1 MIFGKRMSQKSLLF
15 MYLSGVLIFTILLGW
30 GSYRFFLD
38 NKISQLAWNESEVL
52 SRSASVFSREI
63 GHIKRVTLLLRNSI
77 NARLS
82 YQNTASQNAATKN
95 LELVQSS
102 TSSQSGKTIPTDW
115 EAQVVDEF
123 NQFARTSNLIS
134 QVRWITPNGQEHIR
148 VNSQAGVITRVPE
161 DQLQN
166 KSERNYVKNA
176 PDSSK
181 DVFISSVDLNIE
193 NNEIVRPFQ
202 PTVRGVVRVDSDLP
216 GILVVNYDLTKL
228 FELVRTFSRGGVYL
242 EIVDTNGNWVLA
254 ADRRLEWAGILHSD
268 DLSFNIK
275 THFPSIWLEMNTA
288 DGLERVF
295 DDGRLW
301 SLLKLHIDEEGMD
314 LQGSQTPSLYFIA
327 RSNAEV
333 FSAWRVRLIL
343 TIVGTASVLFAF
355 IAWLIWRQMTAQFET
370 YRLLKLVQQE
380 KNQAEQVN
388 RKLNLTNKRLVDLQ
402 DELVENSKLSSLGL
416 MVAGLA
422 HEMHTPLG
430 GVRMALSSCKIWLDK
445 EAKLNPSDGLDKMD
459 GSLLIAE
466 KNLVRAL
473 DVVSSFKRIVS
484 DRTAQDVQA
493 FFFHNVVNDILFTYK
508 PVLKKRA
515 DIHIE
520 SECPE
525 DIDMQGYPGVMSQ
538 IIQNLVDN
546 ALDHAFQRL
555 DKGVIA
561 LTAKKEQDH
570 LILVINDN
578 GRGISPEIKMHIFEP
593 FFTTGRTKKHTGLG
607 LHLVSQWA
615 NKLMNGRIDVM
626 SELGVGTT
634 FTLTIPLYVVDV
646 ARVV

>member
-1 MIFGKRMSQKSLLF
+1 
-15 MYLSGVLIFTILLGW
+15 
-30 GSYRFFLD
+30 
-38 NKISQLAWNESEVL
+38 
-52 SRSASVFSREI
+52 
-63 GHIKRVTLLLRNSI
+63 LLRNSI

-82 YQNTASQNAATKN
+82 AQNTASQTVASQNSMSQNSA
-95 LELVQSS
+95 
-102 TSSQSGKTIPTDW
+102 SSQTEAIIPDDW
-115 EAQVVDEF
+115 ETQVADEF
-123 NQFARTSNLIS
+123 NQFARTSKLIS
-134 QVRWITPNGQEHIR
+134 QVRWIMPNGQEHIR
-148 VNSQAGVITRVPE
+148 VNSQAGVSTRVPD

-166 KSERNYVKNA
+166 KSDRHYVKNV
-176 PDSSK
+176 PDNSN
-181 DVFISSVDLNIE
+181 DVFISSLDLNIE
-193 NNEIVRPFQ
+193 NKEIVRPFQ
-202 PTVRGVVRVDSDLP
+202 PTVRGVVRVDGNLP

-228 FELVRTFSRGGVYL
+228 FELVRTFSSEGVYL
-242 EIVDTNGNWVLA
+242 EIIDTNGNWVLA
-254 ADRRLEWAGILHSD
+254 ADRSLEWGGILHSD

-275 THFPSIWLEMNTA
+275 THFPAIWREMNAA
-288 DGLERVF
+288 DGLERIF

-301 SLLKLHIDEEGMD
+301 SLLKLHIDEEGID
-314 LQGSQTPSLYFIA
+314 VKGFQTPSLYFIA
-327 RSNAEV
+327 RSNSEV
-333 FSAWRVRLIL
+333 FSAWRVKLIL
-343 TIVGTASVLFAF
+343 TIVGIASIFFTL
-355 IAWLIWRQMTAQFET
+355 IAWLIWRQTTAQFET

-402 DELVENSKLSSLGL
+402 DELVESSKLSSLGL

-445 EAKLNPSDGLDKMD
+445 EIKQHPSDGLEKIDS
-459 GSLLIAE
+459 SLLIAE

-484 DRTAQDVQA
+484 DRTAQDMQA

-525 DIDMQGYPGVMSQ
+525 DIDMLGYPGVISQ

-570 LILVINDN
+570 LILVISDN
-578 GRGISPEIKMHIFEP
+578 GRGLSPEIKMHIFEP
-593 FFTTGRTKKHTGLG
+593 FFTTGRTKQHTGLG
-607 LHLVSQWA
+607 LHLVSQWV
-615 NKLMNGRIDVM
+615 NKLMNGRIEVT

-634 FTLTIPLYVVDV
+634 FTLTIPLYVADV
-646 ARVV
+646 EMDV

>member
-1 MIFGKRMSQKSLLF
+1 MSQRPLLF
-15 MYLSGVLIFTILLGW
+15 MYLSGIFVFIVLLSW

-52 SRSASVFSREI
+52 SRSASVFSREM

-82 YQNTASQNAATKN
+82 AQD
-95 LELVQSS
+95 S
-102 TSSQSGKTIPTDW
+102 TLPQGTKTIPSEW
-115 EAQVVDEF
+115 EALVVDEF
-123 NQFARTSNLIS
+123 SQFARTSKLIS
-134 QVRWITPNGQEHIR
+134 QVRWIMPNGQELIR
-148 VNSQAGVITRVPE
+148 INSQADVINRVPE

-166 KSERNYVKNA
+166 KSDRHYVQNA
-176 PDSSK
+176 PDSSN
-181 DVFISSVDLNIE
+181 DVYISSLDLNIE
-193 NNEIVRPFQ
+193 NKEIVRPFQ
-202 PTVRGVVRVDSDLP
+202 PTVRGVVRVNGEIP

-228 FELVRTFSRGGVYL
+228 FELVRTFSSGGVYL
-242 EIVDTNGNWVLA
+242 EILDTNGNWVLA
-254 ADRRLEWAGILHSD
+254 ADRSLEWGGILHPDSM
-268 DLSFNIK
+268 SFNIK
-275 THFPSIWLEMNTA
+275 THFPVIWQEMNAA

-301 SLLKLHIDEEGMD
+301 SLLKLHIDEEVEVQD
-314 LQGSQTPSLYFIA
+314 SKTPSLYFVA
-327 RSNAEV
+327 RSNSDAFTLWRTKIILSIACV
-333 FSAWRVRLIL
+333 AIISFSI
-343 TIVGTASVLFAF
+343 
-355 IAWLIWRQMTAQFET
+355 IAWLVWRQITSQLET

-380 KNQAEQVN
+380 KTQAEQIN

-402 DELVENSKLSSLGL
+402 DELVESSKLSSLGL

-430 GVRMALSSCKIWLDK
+430 GVRMALSSCKVWLDK
-445 EAKLNPSDGLDKMD
+445 ESKLRPSEGLEKID

-508 PVLKKRA
+508 PILKKRS

-525 DIDMQGYPGVMSQ
+525 DIAMLGYPGAISQ
-538 IIQNLVDN
+538 IIQNLIDN

-555 DKGVIA
+555 DKGIIT
-561 LTAKKEQDH
+561 LTAKKEQDN
-570 LILVINDN
+570 LILVISDN
-578 GRGISPEIKMHIFEP
+578 GRGVSPEIKAHIFDP
-593 FFTTGRTKKHTGLG
+593 FITTGRTNQHTGLG
-607 LHLVSQWA
+607 LHLVSQWV
-615 NKLMNGRIDVM
+615 NVLMKGRIDVV
-626 SELGVGTT
+626 SDVGVGTI
-634 FTLTIPLYVVDV
+634 FTLTLPL
-646 ARVV
+646 RVEIDSE

>member
-15 MYLSGVLIFTILLGW
+15 MYLSGILVFTILFSW

-52 SRSASVFSREI
+52 SRSASVFSREM

-77 NARLS
+77 NVRLS
-82 YQNTASQNAATKN
+82 AQNTASQTVASQNSMSQNSA
-95 LELVQSS
+95 
-102 TSSQSGKTIPTDW
+102 SSQTEAIIPDDW
-115 EAQVVDEF
+115 ETQVADEF
-123 NQFARTSNLIS
+123 NQFARTSKLIS
-134 QVRWITPNGQEHIR
+134 QVRWIMPNGQEHIR
-148 VNSQAGVITRVPE
+148 VNSQAGVSTRVPD

-166 KSERNYVKNA
+166 KSDRHYVKNV
-176 PDSSK
+176 PDNSN
-181 DVFISSVDLNIE
+181 DVFISSLDLNIE
-193 NNEIVRPFQ
+193 NKEIVRPFQ
-202 PTVRGVVRVDSDLP
+202 PTVRGVVRVDGNLP

-228 FELVRTFSRGGVYL
+228 FELVRTFSSEGVYL
-242 EIVDTNGNWVLA
+242 EIIDTNGNWVLA
-254 ADRRLEWAGILHSD
+254 ADRSLEWGGILHPD

-275 THFPSIWLEMNTA
+275 THFPAIWREMNAA
-288 DGLERVF
+288 DGLERIF

-301 SLLKLHIDEEGMD
+301 SLLKLHIDEEGID
-314 LQGSQTPSLYFIA
+314 VKGFQTPSLYFIA
-327 RSNAEV
+327 RSNSEV
-333 FSAWRVRLIL
+333 FSAWRVKLIL
-343 TIVGTASVLFAF
+343 TIVGIASIFFTL
-355 IAWLIWRQMTAQFET
+355 IAWLIWRQTTAQFET

-402 DELVENSKLSSLGL
+402 DELVESSKLSSLGL

-445 EAKLNPSDGLDKMD
+445 EIKQHPSDGLEKIDS
-459 GSLLIAE
+459 SLLIAE

-484 DRTAQDVQA
+484 DRTVQDMQA

-525 DIDMQGYPGVMSQ
+525 DIDMLGYPGVISQ

-570 LILVINDN
+570 LILVISDN
-578 GRGISPEIKMHIFEP
+578 GRGLSPEIKMHIFEP
-593 FFTTGRTKKHTGLG
+593 FFTTGRTKQHTGLG
-607 LHLVSQWA
+607 LHLVSQWV
-615 NKLMNGRIDVM
+615 NKLMNGRIEVT

-634 FTLTIPLYVVDV
+634 FTLTIPLYVADV
-646 ARVV
+646 EMDV

>member
-1 MIFGKRMSQKSLLF
+1 MIFSKRMSQRPLLF
-15 MYLSGVLIFTILLGW
+15 MYLSGIFVFIVLLSW

-52 SRSASVFSREI
+52 SRSASVFSREM

-82 YQNTASQNAATKN
+82 AQD
-95 LELVQSS
+95 S
-102 TSSQSGKTIPTDW
+102 TLPQGTKTIPSEW
-115 EAQVVDEF
+115 EALVVDEF
-123 NQFARTSNLIS
+123 SQFARTSKLIS
-134 QVRWITPNGQEHIR
+134 QVRWIMPNGQELIR
-148 VNSQAGVITRVPE
+148 INSQADVINRVPE

-166 KSERNYVKNA
+166 KSDRHYVQNA
-176 PDSSK
+176 PDSSN
-181 DVFISSVDLNIE
+181 DVYISSLDLNIE
-193 NNEIVRPFQ
+193 NKEIVRPFQ
-202 PTVRGVVRVDSDLP
+202 PTVRGVVRVNGEIP

-228 FELVRTFSRGGVYL
+228 FELVRTFSSGGVYL
-242 EIVDTNGNWVLA
+242 EILDTNGNWVLA
-254 ADRRLEWAGILHSD
+254 ADRSLEWGGILHPDSM
-268 DLSFNIK
+268 SFNIK
-275 THFPSIWLEMNTA
+275 THFPVIWQEMNAA

-301 SLLKLHIDEEGMD
+301 SLLKLHIDEEVEVQD
-314 LQGSQTPSLYFIA
+314 SKTPSLYFVA
-327 RSNAEV
+327 RSNSDAFTLWRTKIILSIACV
-333 FSAWRVRLIL
+333 AIISFSI
-343 TIVGTASVLFAF
+343 
-355 IAWLIWRQMTAQFET
+355 IAWLVWRQITSQLET

-380 KNQAEQVN
+380 KTQAEQIN

-402 DELVENSKLSSLGL
+402 DELVESSKLSSLGL

-430 GVRMALSSCKIWLDK
+430 GVRMALSSCKVWLDK
-445 EAKLNPSDGLDKMD
+445 ESKLRPSEGLEKID

-508 PVLKKRA
+508 PILKKRS

-525 DIDMQGYPGVMSQ
+525 DIAMLGYPGAISQ
-538 IIQNLVDN
+538 IIQNLIDN

-555 DKGVIA
+555 DKGIIT
-561 LTAKKEQDH
+561 LTAKKEQDN
-570 LILVINDN
+570 LILVISDN
-578 GRGISPEIKMHIFEP
+578 GRGVSPEIKAHIFDP
-593 FFTTGRTKKHTGLG
+593 FITTGRTNQHTGLG
-607 LHLVSQWA
+607 LHLVSQWV
-615 NKLMNGRIDVM
+615 NVLMKGRIDVV
-626 SELGVGTT
+626 SDVGVGTI
-634 FTLTIPLYVVDV
+634 FTLTLPL
-646 ARVV
+646 RVEIDSE

>member
-1 MIFGKRMSQKSLLF
+1 MSQKSLLF
-15 MYLSGVLIFTILLGW
+15 MYLSGILVFTILFSW

-52 SRSASVFSREI
+52 SRSASVFSREM

-82 YQNTASQNAATKN
+82 AQNTASQTVASQNSMSQNSA
-95 LELVQSS
+95 
-102 TSSQSGKTIPTDW
+102 SSQTEAIIPDDW
-115 EAQVVDEF
+115 ETQVADEF
-123 NQFARTSNLIS
+123 NQFARTSKLIS
-134 QVRWITPNGQEHIR
+134 QVRWIMPNGQEHIR
-148 VNSQAGVITRVPE
+148 VNSQAGVSTRVPD

-166 KSERNYVKNA
+166 KSDRHYVKNV
-176 PDSSK
+176 PDNSN
-181 DVFISSVDLNIE
+181 DVFISSLDLNIE
-193 NNEIVRPFQ
+193 NKEIVRPFQ
-202 PTVRGVVRVDSDLP
+202 PTVRGVIRVDGNLP

-228 FELVRTFSRGGVYL
+228 FELVRTFSSEGVYL
-242 EIVDTNGNWVLA
+242 EIIDTNGNWVLA
-254 ADRRLEWAGILHSD
+254 ADRSLEWGGILHPD

-275 THFPSIWLEMNTA
+275 THFPAIWREMNAA
-288 DGLERVF
+288 DGLERIF

-301 SLLKLHIDEEGMD
+301 SLLKLHIDEEGID
-314 LQGSQTPSLYFIA
+314 VKGFQTPSLYFIA
-327 RSNAEV
+327 RSNSEV
-333 FSAWRVRLIL
+333 FSAWRVKLIL
-343 TIVGTASVLFAF
+343 TIVGIASIFFTL
-355 IAWLIWRQMTAQFET
+355 IAWLIWRQTTAQFET

-402 DELVENSKLSSLGL
+402 DELVESSKLSSLGL
-416 MVAGLA
+416 MVTGLA

-445 EAKLNPSDGLDKMD
+445 EIKQHPSDGLEKIDS
-459 GSLLIAE
+459 SLLIAE

-484 DRTAQDVQA
+484 DRTAQDMQA

-525 DIDMQGYPGVMSQ
+525 DIDMLGYPGVISQ

-570 LILVINDN
+570 LILVISDN
-578 GRGISPEIKMHIFEP
+578 GRGLSPEIKMHIFEP
-593 FFTTGRTKKHTGLG
+593 FFTTGRTKQHTGLG
-607 LHLVSQWA
+607 LHLVSQWV
-615 NKLMNGRIDVM
+615 NKLMNGRIEVT

-634 FTLTIPLYVVDV
+634 FTLTIPLYVADV
-646 ARVV
+646 EMDV

>member
-15 MYLSGVLIFTILLGW
+15 MYLSGILVFTILFSW

-52 SRSASVFSREI
+52 SRSASVFSREM

-82 YQNTASQNAATKN
+82 AQNTASQTVASQNSMSQNSA
-95 LELVQSS
+95 
-102 TSSQSGKTIPTDW
+102 SSQTEAIIPDDW
-115 EAQVVDEF
+115 ETQVADEF
-123 NQFARTSNLIS
+123 NQFARTSKLIS
-134 QVRWITPNGQEHIR
+134 QVRWIMPNGQEHIR
-148 VNSQAGVITRVPE
+148 VNSQAGVSTRVPD

-166 KSERNYVKNA
+166 KSDRHYVKNV
-176 PDSSK
+176 PDNSN
-181 DVFISSVDLNIE
+181 DVFISSLDLNIE
-193 NNEIVRPFQ
+193 NKEIVRPFQ
-202 PTVRGVVRVDSDLP
+202 PTVRGVVRVDGNLP

-228 FELVRTFSRGGVYL
+228 FELVRTFSSEGVYL
-242 EIVDTNGNWVLA
+242 EIIDTNGNWVLA
-254 ADRRLEWAGILHSD
+254 ADRSLEWGGILHPD

-275 THFPSIWLEMNTA
+275 THFPAIWREMNAA
-288 DGLERVF
+288 DGLERIF

-301 SLLKLHIDEEGMD
+301 SLLKLHIDEEGID
-314 LQGSQTPSLYFIA
+314 VKGFQTPSLYFIA
-327 RSNAEV
+327 RSNSEV
-333 FSAWRVRLIL
+333 FSAWRVKLIL
-343 TIVGTASVLFAF
+343 TIVGIASIFFTL
-355 IAWLIWRQMTAQFET
+355 IAWLIWRQTTAQFET

-402 DELVENSKLSSLGL
+402 DELVESSKLSSLGL

-445 EAKLNPSDGLDKMD
+445 EIKQHPSDGLEKIDS
-459 GSLLIAE
+459 SLLIAE

-484 DRTAQDVQA
+484 DRTAQDMQA

-525 DIDMQGYPGVMSQ
+525 DIDMLGYPGVISQ

-555 DKGVIA
+555 DKGVIT

-570 LILVINDN
+570 LILVISDN
-578 GRGISPEIKMHIFEP
+578 GRGLSPEIKMHIFEP
-593 FFTTGRTKKHTGLG
+593 FFTTGRTKQHTGLG
-607 LHLVSQWA
+607 LHLVSQWV
-615 NKLMNGRIDVM
+615 NKLMNGRIEVT

-634 FTLTIPLYVVDV
+634 FTLTIPLYVADV
-646 ARVV
+646 EMDV

>member
-15 MYLSGVLIFTILLGW
+15 MYLSGILVFTILFSW

-52 SRSASVFSREI
+52 SRSASVFSREM

-82 YQNTASQNAATKN
+82 AQNTASQTVASQNSMSQNSA
-95 LELVQSS
+95 
-102 TSSQSGKTIPTDW
+102 SSQTEAIIPDDW
-115 EAQVVDEF
+115 ETQVADEF
-123 NQFARTSNLIS
+123 NQFARTSKLIS
-134 QVRWITPNGQEHIR
+134 QVRWIMPNGQEHIR
-148 VNSQAGVITRVPE
+148 VNSQAGVSTRVPD

-166 KSERNYVKNA
+166 KSDRHYVKNV
-176 PDSSK
+176 PDNSN
-181 DVFISSVDLNIE
+181 DVFISSLDLNIE
-193 NNEIVRPFQ
+193 NKEIVRPFQ
-202 PTVRGVVRVDSDLP
+202 PTVRGVVRVDGNLP

-228 FELVRTFSRGGVYL
+228 FELVRTFSSEGVYL
-242 EIVDTNGNWVLA
+242 EIIDTNGNWVLA
-254 ADRRLEWAGILHSD
+254 ADRSLEWGGILHSD

-275 THFPSIWLEMNTA
+275 THFPAIWREMNAA
-288 DGLERVF
+288 DGLERIF

-301 SLLKLHIDEEGMD
+301 SLLKLHIDEEGID
-314 LQGSQTPSLYFIA
+314 VKGFQTPSLYFIA
-327 RSNAEV
+327 RSNSEV
-333 FSAWRVRLIL
+333 FSAWRVKLIL
-343 TIVGTASVLFAF
+343 TIVGIASIFFTL
-355 IAWLIWRQMTAQFET
+355 IAWLIWRQTTAQFET

-402 DELVENSKLSSLGL
+402 DELVESSKLSSLGL

-445 EAKLNPSDGLDKMD
+445 EIKQHPSDGLEKIDS
-459 GSLLIAE
+459 SLLIAE

-484 DRTAQDVQA
+484 DRTAQDMQA

-525 DIDMQGYPGVMSQ
+525 DIDMLGYPGVISQ

-570 LILVINDN
+570 LILVISDN
-578 GRGISPEIKMHIFEP
+578 GRGLSPEIKMHIFEP
-593 FFTTGRTKKHTGLG
+593 FFTTGRTKQHTGLG
-607 LHLVSQWA
+607 LHLVSQWV
-615 NKLMNGRIDVM
+615 NKLMNGRIEVT

-634 FTLTIPLYVVDV
+634 FTLTIPLYVADV
-646 ARVV
+646 EMDV

>member
-1 MIFGKRMSQKSLLF
+1 MSQKSLLF
-15 MYLSGVLIFTILLGW
+15 MYLSGILVFTILFSW

-52 SRSASVFSREI
+52 SRSASVFSREM

-77 NARLS
+77 NVRLS
-82 YQNTASQNAATKN
+82 AQNTASQTVASQNSMSQNSA
-95 LELVQSS
+95 
-102 TSSQSGKTIPTDW
+102 SSQTEAIIPDDW
-115 EAQVVDEF
+115 ETQVADEF
-123 NQFARTSNLIS
+123 NQFARTSKLIS
-134 QVRWITPNGQEHIR
+134 QVRWIMPNGQEHIR
-148 VNSQAGVITRVPE
+148 VNSQAGVSTRVPD

-166 KSERNYVKNA
+166 KSDRHYVKNV
-176 PDSSK
+176 PDNSN
-181 DVFISSVDLNIE
+181 DVFISSLDLNIE
-193 NNEIVRPFQ
+193 NKEIVRPFQ
-202 PTVRGVVRVDSDLP
+202 PTVRGVVRVDGNLP

-228 FELVRTFSRGGVYL
+228 FELVRTFSSEGVYL
-242 EIVDTNGNWVLA
+242 EIIDTNGNWVLA
-254 ADRRLEWAGILHSD
+254 ADRSLEWGGILHPD

-275 THFPSIWLEMNTA
+275 THFPAIWREMNAA
-288 DGLERVF
+288 DGLERIF

-301 SLLKLHIDEEGMD
+301 SLLKLHIDEEGID
-314 LQGSQTPSLYFIA
+314 VKGFQTPSLYFIA
-327 RSNAEV
+327 RSNSEV
-333 FSAWRVRLIL
+333 FSAWRVKLIL
-343 TIVGTASVLFAF
+343 TIVGIASIFFTL
-355 IAWLIWRQMTAQFET
+355 IAWLIWRQTTAQFET

-402 DELVENSKLSSLGL
+402 DELVESSKLSSLGL

-445 EAKLNPSDGLDKMD
+445 EIKQHPSDGLEKIDS
-459 GSLLIAE
+459 SLLIAE

-484 DRTAQDVQA
+484 DRTVQDMQA

-525 DIDMQGYPGVMSQ
+525 DIDMLGYPGVISQ

-570 LILVINDN
+570 LILVISDN
-578 GRGISPEIKMHIFEP
+578 GRGLSPEIKMHIFEP
-593 FFTTGRTKKHTGLG
+593 FFTTGRTKQHTGLG
-607 LHLVSQWA
+607 LHLVSQWV
-615 NKLMNGRIDVM
+615 NKLMNGRIEVT

-634 FTLTIPLYVVDV
+634 FTLTIPLYVADV
-646 ARVV
+646 EMDV

>member
-15 MYLSGVLIFTILLGW
+15 MYLSGILVFTILFSW

-52 SRSASVFSREI
+52 SRSASVFSREM

-82 YQNTASQNAATKN
+82 AQNTASQTVASQNSMSQNSA
-95 LELVQSS
+95 
-102 TSSQSGKTIPTDW
+102 SSQTEAIIPDDW
-115 EAQVVDEF
+115 ETQVADEF
-123 NQFARTSNLIS
+123 NQFARTSKLIS
-134 QVRWITPNGQEHIR
+134 QVRWIMPNGQEHIR
-148 VNSQAGVITRVPE
+148 VNSQAGVSTRVPD

-166 KSERNYVKNA
+166 KSDRHYVKNV
-176 PDSSK
+176 PDNSN
-181 DVFISSVDLNIE
+181 DVFISSLDLNIE
-193 NNEIVRPFQ
+193 NKEIVRPFQ
-202 PTVRGVVRVDSDLP
+202 PTVRGVVRVDGNLP

-228 FELVRTFSRGGVYL
+228 FELVRTFSSEGVYL
-242 EIVDTNGNWVLA
+242 EIIDTNGNWVLA
-254 ADRRLEWAGILHSD
+254 ADRSLEWGGILHSD

-275 THFPSIWLEMNTA
+275 THFPAIWREMNAA
-288 DGLERVF
+288 DGLERIF

-301 SLLKLHIDEEGMD
+301 SLLKLHIDEEGID
-314 LQGSQTPSLYFIA
+314 VKGFQTPSLYFIA
-327 RSNAEV
+327 RSNSEV
-333 FSAWRVRLIL
+333 FSAWRVKLIL
-343 TIVGTASVLFAF
+343 TIVGIASIFFTL
-355 IAWLIWRQMTAQFET
+355 IAWLIWRQTTAQFET

-402 DELVENSKLSSLGL
+402 DELVESSKLSSLGL

-445 EAKLNPSDGLDKMD
+445 EIKQHPSDGLEKMD
-459 GSLLIAE
+459 SSLLIAE

-484 DRTAQDVQA
+484 DRTAQDMQA

-525 DIDMQGYPGVMSQ
+525 DIDMLGYPGVISQ

-570 LILVINDN
+570 LILVISDN
-578 GRGISPEIKMHIFEP
+578 GRGLSPEIKMHIFEP
-593 FFTTGRTKKHTGLG
+593 FFTTGRTKQHTGLG
-607 LHLVSQWA
+607 LHLVSQWV
-615 NKLMNGRIDVM
+615 NKLMNGRIEVT

-634 FTLTIPLYVVDV
+634 FTLTIPLYVADV
-646 ARVV
+646 EMDV

>member
-15 MYLSGVLIFTILLGW
+15 MYLSGILVFTILFSW

-52 SRSASVFSREI
+52 SRSASVFSREM

-82 YQNTASQNAATKN
+82 AQNTASQTVASQNSMSQNSA
-95 LELVQSS
+95 
-102 TSSQSGKTIPTDW
+102 SSQTEAIIPDDW
-115 EAQVVDEF
+115 EAQVADEF
-123 NQFARTSNLIS
+123 NQFARTSKLIS
-134 QVRWITPNGQEHIR
+134 QVRWIMPNGQEHIR
-148 VNSQAGVITRVPE
+148 VNSQAGVSTRVPD

-166 KSERNYVKNA
+166 KSDRHYVKNV
-176 PDSSK
+176 PDNSN
-181 DVFISSVDLNIE
+181 DVFISSLDLNIE
-193 NNEIVRPFQ
+193 NKEIVRPFQ
-202 PTVRGVVRVDSDLP
+202 PTVRGVVRVDGNLP

-228 FELVRTFSRGGVYL
+228 FELVRTFGSEGVYL
-242 EIVDTNGNWVLA
+242 EIIDTNGNWVLA
-254 ADRRLEWAGILHSD
+254 ADRSLEWGGILHPD

-275 THFPSIWLEMNTA
+275 THFPAIWREMNAA
-288 DGLERVF
+288 DGLERIF

-301 SLLKLHIDEEGMD
+301 SLLKLHIDEEGID
-314 LQGSQTPSLYFIA
+314 VKGFQTPSLYFIA
-327 RSNAEV
+327 RSNSEV
-333 FSAWRVRLIL
+333 FSAWRVKLIL
-343 TIVGTASVLFAF
+343 TIVGIASIFFTL
-355 IAWLIWRQMTAQFET
+355 IAWLIWRQTTAQFET

-402 DELVENSKLSSLGL
+402 DELVESSKLSSLGL

-445 EAKLNPSDGLDKMD
+445 EIKQHPSDGLEKIDS
-459 GSLLIAE
+459 SLLIAE

-484 DRTAQDVQA
+484 DRTAQDMQA

-525 DIDMQGYPGVMSQ
+525 DIDMLGYPGVISQ

-570 LILVINDN
+570 LILVISDN
-578 GRGISPEIKMHIFEP
+578 GRGLSPEIKMHIFEP
-593 FFTTGRTKKHTGLG
+593 FFTTGRTKQHTGLG
-607 LHLVSQWA
+607 LHLVSQWV
-615 NKLMNGRIDVM
+615 NKLMNGRIEVT

-634 FTLTIPLYVVDV
+634 FTLTIPLYVADV
-646 ARVV
+646 EMDV

>member
-1 MIFGKRMSQKSLLF
+1 MIFGKGMSQKSLLF
-15 MYLSGVLIFTILLGW
+15 MYLSGILVFTILFSW

-52 SRSASVFSREI
+52 SRSASVFSREM

-82 YQNTASQNAATKN
+82 AQNTASQTVASQNSMSQNSA
-95 LELVQSS
+95 
-102 TSSQSGKTIPTDW
+102 SSQTEAIIPDDW
-115 EAQVVDEF
+115 ETQVADEF
-123 NQFARTSNLIS
+123 NQFARTSKLIS
-134 QVRWITPNGQEHIR
+134 QVRWIMPNGQEHIR
-148 VNSQAGVITRVPE
+148 VNSQAGVSTRVPD

-166 KSERNYVKNA
+166 KSDRHYVKNV
-176 PDSSK
+176 PDNSN
-181 DVFISSVDLNIE
+181 DVFISSLDLNIE
-193 NNEIVRPFQ
+193 NKEIVRPFQ
-202 PTVRGVVRVDSDLP
+202 PTVRGVVRVDGNLP

-228 FELVRTFSRGGVYL
+228 FELVRTFSSEGVYL
-242 EIVDTNGNWVLA
+242 EIIDTNGNWVLA
-254 ADRRLEWAGILHSD
+254 ADRSLEWGGILHSD

-275 THFPSIWLEMNTA
+275 THFPAIWREMNAA
-288 DGLERVF
+288 DGLERIF

-301 SLLKLHIDEEGMD
+301 SLLKLHIDEEGID
-314 LQGSQTPSLYFIA
+314 VKGFQTPSLYFIA
-327 RSNAEV
+327 RSNSEV
-333 FSAWRVRLIL
+333 FSAWRVKLIL
-343 TIVGTASVLFAF
+343 TIVGIASIFFTL
-355 IAWLIWRQMTAQFET
+355 IAWLIWRQTTAQFET

-402 DELVENSKLSSLGL
+402 DELVESSKLSSLGL

-445 EAKLNPSDGLDKMD
+445 EIKQHPSDGLEKMD
-459 GSLLIAE
+459 SSLLIAE

-484 DRTAQDVQA
+484 DRTAQDMQA

-525 DIDMQGYPGVMSQ
+525 DIDMLGYPGVISQ

-570 LILVINDN
+570 LILVISDN
-578 GRGISPEIKMHIFEP
+578 GRGLSPEIKMHIFEP
-593 FFTTGRTKKHTGLG
+593 FFTTGRTKQHTGLG
-607 LHLVSQWA
+607 LHLVSQWV
-615 NKLMNGRIDVM
+615 NKLMNGRIEVT

-634 FTLTIPLYVVDV
+634 FTLTIPLYVADV
-646 ARVV
+646 EMDV